1 MKTFYVYRLT
11 CTHPESPAKYYYG
24 YHSCIGDPRQ
34 DPYWSSSRTV
44 QAAMI
49 RFGPEAFTKKVI
61 ATYPTRAEAL
71 ALEVKLHHYFNVKDH
86 PLFFNR
92 ANQTSTKFTTTGSPS
107 MATRAKMSAALQ
119 GHQVSPETRHKL
131 SETGKGR
138 RLSPEQRAAVA
149 EANRRRVV
157 TSETK
162 AKMAASQKNRSPQL
176 RAQVAEK
183 LTGTRRG
190 EETKAKLADIARNR
204 SPELRAKMAE
214 ARRGKPGMPH
224 SEAAKAK
231 IGASQ
236 RGKVVSDE
244 TRAKIAEAKRGK
256 PGKPASPETKAK
268 MAEAQRQRWAKI
280 RAERDVKR
288 DDDAFG
294 DEAG

>member
-49 RFGPEAFTKKVI
+49 RFGPEAFTKKII
-61 ATYPTRAEAL
+61 AVYPTRAEAL

-107 MATRAKMSAALQ
+107 MATR
-119 GHQVSPETRHKL
+119 
-131 SETGKGR
+131 
-138 RLSPEQRAAVA
+138 
-149 EANRRRVV
+149 
-157 TSETK
+157 
-162 AKMAASQKNRSPQL
+162 
-176 RAQVAEK
+176 
-183 LTGTRRG
+183 
-190 EETKAKLADIARNR
+190 
-204 SPELRAKMAE
+204 
-214 ARRGKPGMPH
+214 
-224 SEAAKAK
+224 AK